1 MSKMFLPDTNVLID
15 MLNGSKPKLR
25 RKLAACDRVGLSL
38 FVEGE
43 FRAGLSK
50 TARSLASEKS
60 LADFIALP
68 NVIQIAPTSP
78 VAKRYGEILHLLL
91 SKGRPIP
98 TNDIWLAAQAQELGA
113 TLVTSDSHFKEIP
126 LLDMLFVE

>member
-15 MLNGSKPKLR
+15 MLNGSRQKLR
-25 RKLAACDRVGLSL
+25 RELAANHQVCLSL

-43 FRAGLSK
+43 FRAGLSD
-50 TARSLASEKS
+50 TARSRAAERS
-60 LADFIALP
+60 LVEFTALP
-68 NVIQIAPTSP
+68 NVIQAVPALS
-78 VAKRYGEILHLLL
+78 VAKRYGALLHLLL

-98 TNDIWLAAQAQELGA
+98 TNDIWIAAHALELNA
-113 TLVTSDSHFKEIP
+113 TLVTADPHFNEIP

>member
-1 MSKMFLPDTNVLID
+1 MSKMLLPDTNVLID
-15 MLNGSKPKLR
+15 VLNGSRQKLR
-25 RKLAACDRVGLSL
+25 RELAADAQVGLSL

-50 TARSLASEKS
+50 TARGLASERA
-60 LADFIALP
+60 LDDFIGLP
-68 NVIQIAPTSP
+68 NVVQLAPTSP

-98 TNDIWLAAQAQELGA
+98 TNDIWIAAHAMELGA
-113 TLVTSDSHFKEIP
+113 TVVTADPHFKEIP
-126 LLDMLFVE
+126 LLDMMLVE

>member
-1 MSKMFLPDTNVLID
+1 MSKMLLPDTSVLID
-15 MLNGSKPKLR
+15 VLNGSRQKLR
-25 RKLAACDRVGLSL
+25 RKLAVGTQVGLSL

-50 TARSLASEKS
+50 AARGLASERA
-60 LADFIALP
+60 LDDFIGLP
-68 NVIQIAPTSP
+68 NVVQLAPTSP

-98 TNDIWLAAQAQELGA
+98 TNDIWIAAHAMELGA
-113 TLVTSDSHFKEIP
+113 TVVTADPHFKEIP
-126 LLDMLFVE
+126 LLDMLFVD

>member
-1 MSKMFLPDTNVLID
+1 MSKMLLPDTNVLID
-15 MLNGSKPKLR
+15 VLNGSRQKLR
-25 RKLAACDRVGLSL
+25 RKLAVGTQVGLSL

-50 TARSLASEKS
+50 TASGLASERA
-60 LADFIALP
+60 LDDFIGLP
-68 NVIQIAPTSP
+68 NVVQLAPTSP

-98 TNDIWLAAQAQELGA
+98 TNDIWIAAHAMELGA
-113 TLVTSDSHFKEIP
+113 TVVTADPHFKEIP
-126 LLDMLFVE
+126 LLDMLFVD